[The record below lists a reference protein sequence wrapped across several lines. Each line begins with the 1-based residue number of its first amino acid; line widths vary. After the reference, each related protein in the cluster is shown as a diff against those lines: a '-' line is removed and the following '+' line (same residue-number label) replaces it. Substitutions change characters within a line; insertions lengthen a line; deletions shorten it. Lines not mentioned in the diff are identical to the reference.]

1 MSKKRM
7 DKLVTGVSEN
17 REVRIYFADTTQT
30 VEELRRIHDAS
41 PMSTMILGRLATA
54 ALMMGMMSKIDEET
68 VSVQIS
74 GDALMKKAIA
84 VADTKGNVK
93 VASNYTKIESV
104 YDESGALDVR
114 RAVGNGTLFVIRDI
128 GRGEPF
134 VGQVEIQ
141 SGGIADDLTHYFAQS
156 EQIATAVELGVHLS
170 STEAKVRAAGGIIIQ
185 LLPGASEE
193 TIDYLEKQLA
203 HKDGVSQS
211 IQDTVDIA
219 VTARKL
225 MGDLGLVELEGYALR
240 YHCGCKRSKMLEG
253 LFKLGADELNAMIRE
268 DGGAQTLCHF
278 CGKVQNFSVY
288 ELRELVKRIE
298 ESK

>member
-1 MSKKRM
+1 MSKQRM
-7 DKLVTGVSEN
+7 DKLVTGVSKN

-41 PMSTMILGRLATA
+41 PMSAMILGRLATA

-68 VSVQIS
+68 VSIQIK
-74 GDALMKKAIA
+74 GDSLMRQAIA

-93 VASNYTKIESV
+93 VASNYTKVESI
-104 YDESGALDVR
+104 YDANGALDVP

-141 SGGIADDLTHYFAQS
+141 GGGIADDLAHYFAQS

-170 STEAKVRAAGGIIIQ
+170 SAEANVRAAGGIIIQ
-185 LLPGASEE
+185 LLPGASDE

-219 VTARKL
+219 VTAKKL
-225 MGDLGLVELEGYALR
+225 MGDLGLVELESYALR
-240 YHCGCKRSKMLEG
+240 YHCGCKRHIERTVRIINR
-253 LFKLGADELNAMIRE
+253 LN
-268 DGGAQTLCHF
+268 LC
-278 CGKVQNFSVY
+278 
-288 ELRELVKRIE
+288 II
-298 ESK
+298 